1 MYTLQEYNFG
11 HWNDYYNHNDINWIN
26 NLKKIMEEKYP
37 DRRYRIVEVIEVVWS
52 NGNNDDSAY

>member
-11 HWNDYYNHNDINWIN
+11 HWNDFYNHNDIDWIN

-37 DRRYRIVEVIEVVWS
+37 DRRYRIVEVIEVV
-52 NGNNDDSAY
+52 